1 VSAQFVNLTF
11 SLGQTLFVRTSD
23 PAVQQLA
30 TLEAVRYPSLVVS
43 FPKPGRARRDDPI
56 ELPIEQ
62 VVSADWIPNAPDF
75 IDQDQ
80 NFVAGRTMAAY
91 RTETEISLFLVLK
104 NTESHEPN
112 VAVAVANLT
121 EPGRIEFASE
131 VALISK
137 SSLVRPAF
145 LCELEMRRYF
155 APVHPYYHLLE
166 SPVGD
171 CATYDGGTEFRL
183 PHVTLP
189 VTAQLALQCE
199 DFEIRVQTRRAVAT
213 AFAKLPVDDM
223 LDGEIIAE
231 KNEPS
236 WRAEH
241 LSVETISMRGELGEA
256 GPQYSDLK
264 VLAGLARV
272 TYGQAA
278 ADFTREVFS
287 GASLDGYTDI
297 LKRRERL
304 YAAALVPRP
313 DCIETSVFGRYALI
327 YEPSDTNASNKKRLA
342 LFHVGPPFVEQ
353 KVQAISVLLGYIAG
367 GRLKHVLTETFDA
380 FTKQQVLFTNG
391 SPATQRTSPPLPF
404 MSAYPTEAREA
415 ATFLPSMLERLHTE
429 LLKNASAVNAIF
441 HHYAEAAGSGF
452 PSTRLLQLSI
462 ALEALITFVTGDS
475 RSSEPILQHS
485 YGTLR
490 AALDEVLQ
498 RADAAKIPGVDFGE
512 ETLSLYQSKLLK
524 EFNSGPSLSR
534 IREFWKIVNVNVS
547 RDDLAFLRRIRNSM
561 VHAGFVRDEAS
572 EAGLRK
578 MHRDANRLGDLF
590 NRGFL
595 GFLGYLGPVLGSD
608 GKCCLHIQ
616 TGARYQTSGQ
626 ANDQPSLML
635 ALNMNEEFPLTARE
649 SDAVRGMQSLLKASE
664 SE

>member
-1 VSAQFVNLTF
+1 VPGQFVNLTF

-23 PAVQQLA
+23 PAVQRLA
-30 TLEAVRYPSLVVS
+30 TLEGVKYPSLIVS
-43 FPKPGRARRDDPI
+43 FPKPGRARRDDLI

-62 VVSADWIPNAPDF
+62 VISADWIPNAPGF

-104 NTESHEPN
+104 NAASHEPN
-112 VAVAVANLT
+112 VAVAIATLM
-121 EPGRIEFASE
+121 EPGTIEFASE
-131 VALISK
+131 AALVSK
-137 SSLVRPAF
+137 SSLLRPAF
-145 LCELEMRRYF
+145 LCELEKRRYF
-155 APVHPYYHLLE
+155 APVHPNYHLLE

-183 PHVTLP
+183 PQVTLP
-189 VTAQLALQCE
+189 VTAQLVLQRE
-199 DFEIRVQTRRAVAT
+199 DFEIRIQTRRAVAK
-213 AFAKLPVDDM
+213 AFAKLPVGNM

-231 KNEPS
+231 KSEPS
-236 WRAEH
+236 WRAER
-241 LSVETISMRGELGEA
+241 LSVENISMRGELGEA

-272 TYGQAA
+272 TYGQAG

-297 LKRRERL
+297 LMRRERL
-304 YAAALVPRP
+304 YAAALLPRP

-327 YEPSDTNASNKKRLA
+327 YEPGDTNASNQKALA
-342 LFHVGPPFVEQ
+342 LFHVGPPFVEP
-353 KVQAISVLLGYIAG
+353 KIQAISLLLGYIAG

-380 FTKQQVLFTNG
+380 FSKQHVLFTNG
-391 SPATQRTSPPLPF
+391 APATQRTSPPLPF

-415 ATFLPSMLERLHTE
+415 AAFLPSMLEGLHIA
-429 LLKNASAVNAIF
+429 LLNNASAVNAIF
-441 HHYAEAAGSGF
+441 HHYAEAAGSSF

-485 YGTLR
+485 FGTLR
-490 AALDEVLQ
+490 AALDDVLQ
-498 RADAAKIPGVDFGE
+498 RADAKKIPGVDFGE
-512 ETLSLYQSKLLK
+512 ETLSLYQSKLQR
-524 EFNSGPSLSR
+524 EFNSGPSISR
-534 IREFWKIVNVNVS
+534 IRKFWKSVNVGVS
-547 RDDLAFLRRIRNSM
+547 KDDLAFLRRIRNSM

-572 EAGLRK
+572 EAGLKK

-590 NRGFL
+590 NRGLL

-608 GKCCLHIQ
+608 GKRCIHIQ
-616 TGARYQTSGQ
+616 TGARYQSSGK
-626 ANDQPSLML
+626 ATNPASLIL
-635 ALNMNEEFPLTARE
+635 ELNMDEEFPLTDRE
-649 SDAVRGMQSLLKASE
+649 SDAVRDMQLILKASE
-664 SE
+664 SD